1 MSNQISPLAY
11 VDPAA
16 KLGDGNKI
24 GPFCFIDKG
33 VEMGDNNVLMNN
45 VSIHYSRDAASARC
59 PKT

>member
-11 VDPAA
+11 VDPTA
-16 KLGDGNKI
+16 KLGDGNQI

-45 VSIHYSRDAASARC
+45 VSIQ
-59 PKT
+59 